1 MSSSHYFFVK
11 VVGTSRVPVS
21 NVPRHSQL
29 SSVIRVTL
37 TLKTLSHLHVGSGQF
52 GIYRGKPYSLH
63 VRGLNGQPII
73 PGSTLKGVASHYHLA
88 LFGDNAKTSSL
99 FGWAS
104 GRRQSFMSRVL
115 FGDAR
120 PVGSVAT
127 QPLPVARSWTPKH
140 WEPGH
145 VKLYSHRLSYAEP
158 KEDEVAIYVE
168 AIPPDTRLE
177 AELVLLNCTPTEA
190 AELLLALGYHHFVL
204 VGYGKDKGLGK
215 LRIERTDARAVT
227 PPDTTEKPLDI
238 AGDIEK
244 PVSSYGSRL
253 REVFER

>member
-11 VVGTSRVPVS
+11 VAGTSRVPVS

-29 SSVIRVTL
+29 SSVVRVAL
-37 TLKTLSHLHVGSGQF
+37 TLRTLSHLHVGSGQF
-52 GIYRGKPYSLH
+52 GVYRGKPYSLH
-63 VRGLNGQPII
+63 VRDHKGQPII

-115 FGDAR
+115 FGDAH
-120 PVGSVAT
+120 PVGNVAT
-127 QPLPVARSWTPKH
+127 QPLPVGRSWTPRRR
-140 WEPGH
+140 EPGH
-145 VKLYSHRLSYAEP
+145 VKLYSHMLSYAEP
-158 KEDEVAIYVE
+158 KGDEVAIYVE
-168 AIPPDTRLE
+168 AIPPGTRLE
-177 AELVLLNCTPTEA
+177 SELVLLNCTPAEV

-215 LRIERTDARAVT
+215 LEIERVDARAVT
-227 PPDTTEKPLDI
+227 PPDTSEKPLDI
-238 AGDIEK
+238 AGEIEK
-244 PVSSYGSRL
+244 LVSSYSSRL